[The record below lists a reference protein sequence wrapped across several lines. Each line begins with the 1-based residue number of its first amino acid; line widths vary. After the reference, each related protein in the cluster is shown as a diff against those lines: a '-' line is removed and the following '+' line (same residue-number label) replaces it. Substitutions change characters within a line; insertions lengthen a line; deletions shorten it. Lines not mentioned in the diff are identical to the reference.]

1 MGSREPHM
9 IQTAQRQMKKYL
21 ISQFGRPHG
30 LVGRLAGSIMAHR
43 ASNKLRNRWTVD
55 LLNLEPSHQVL
66 EVGSGPGIALALV
79 VGCLTSGRVV
89 GLDYSKTMHDMAAQR
104 NRQAIRDGRVSLVIG
119 SAEELDQTTDTALDG
134 PFDHIFGINVVMFW
148 KDPISTFK
156 MLGQR
161 LSSAGQLAFT
171 FQPRVGSV
179 SNEAAL
185 AAADQLVGN
194 LRDAGFQ
201 NIRVERLESL
211 SPMAVCVIA
220 RN

>member
-1 MGSREPHM
+1 
-9 IQTAQRQMKKYL
+9 MKKYL

-30 LVGRLAGSIMAHR
+30 LIGRLAGRIMAHR
-43 ASNKLRNRWTVD
+43 TSNQLRNRWTVGLLD
-55 LLNLEPSHQVL
+55 LQPSDQVL
-66 EVGSGPGIALALV
+66 EVGSGPGIALVQVA
-79 VGCLTSGRVV
+79 GCLTSGRVV
-89 GLDYSKTMHDMAAQR
+89 GLDHSKTMHDMAAKR

-119 SAEELDQTTDTALDG
+119 SAEELDQMTDPALDG

-148 KDPISTFK
+148 NDPISTFK
-156 MLGQR
+156 MLGRR
-161 LSSAGQLAFT
+161 LRSTGQLAFT

-179 SNEAAL
+179 SDEAAL
-185 AAADQLVGN
+185 SAADKMVGN

-220 RN
+220 LNEVAH

>member
-1 MGSREPHM
+1 
-9 IQTAQRQMKKYL
+9 MKKYL

-55 LLNLEPSHQVL
+55 LLNLEPSNQVL
-66 EVGSGPGIALALV
+66 EVGSGPGIALAQVAGRLK
-79 VGCLTSGRVV
+79 SGQVV
-89 GLDYSKTMHDMAAQR
+89 GLDYSKTMHDMAAKR
-104 NRQAIRDGRVSLVIG
+104 YRQAFRDGRVILVIG
-119 SAEELDQTTDTALDG
+119 SAEEIDQMTDKALDG

-148 KDPISTFK
+148 KDPVSTFK

-161 LSSAGQLAFT
+161 LSSNGQLAFT

-179 SNEAAL
+179 SDEAAL
-185 AAADQLVGN
+185 SGADQMVGN

-220 RN
+220 RSY

>member
-1 MGSREPHM
+1 
-9 IQTAQRQMKKYL
+9 MKKYL

-43 ASNKLRNRWTVD
+43 ASNKLRNRWTVG
-55 LLNLEPSHQVL
+55 LLNLQPSHQVL
-66 EVGSGPGIALALV
+66 EVGSGPGIALAQV
-79 VGCLTSGRVV
+79 AGYVTSGRVV
-89 GLDYSKTMHDMAAQR
+89 GLDYSKTMHDMAANR
-104 NRQAIRDGRVSLVIG
+104 NRRAIRDGRVSLVIG
-119 SAEELDQTTDTALDG
+119 SAEELDQATDKVLDG

-148 KDPISTFK
+148 NDPISTFQ

-161 LSSAGQLAFT
+161 LSSTGQLAFT

-179 SNEAAL
+179 SDEAAL
-185 AAADQLVGN
+185 SAADQMVGN
-194 LRDAGFQ
+194 MRDAGFQ

-220 RN
+220 RNY

>member
-1 MGSREPHM
+1 
-9 IQTAQRQMKKYL
+9 
-21 ISQFGRPHG
+21 
-30 LVGRLAGSIMAHR
+30 
-43 ASNKLRNRWTVD
+43 
-55 LLNLEPSHQVL
+55 
-66 EVGSGPGIALALV
+66 
-79 VGCLTSGRVV
+79 
-89 GLDYSKTMHDMAAQR
+89 MAANR

-119 SAEELDQTTDTALDG
+119 SAEELNQATDKALDG

-148 KDPISTFK
+148 NDPISTFQMFQ

-161 LSSAGQLAFT
+161 LSSNGQLAFT

-179 SNEAAL
+179 SDEAAL
-185 AAADQLVGN
+185 STADQMVGN

-220 RN
+220 RNY

>member
-1 MGSREPHM
+1 
-9 IQTAQRQMKKYL
+9 MKKYL

-55 LLNLEPSHQVL
+55 LLNLEPSNQVL
-66 EVGSGPGIALALV
+66 EVGSGPGIALAQVAGRLA
-79 VGCLTSGRVV
+79 SGQVV
-89 GLDYSKTMHDMAAQR
+89 GLDYSKTMHDMAAKR
-104 NRQAIRDGRVSLVIG
+104 NRQAFRDGRVILVVG
-119 SAEELDQTTDTALDG
+119 
-134 PFDHIFGINVVMFW
+134 
-148 KDPISTFK
+148 FK

-161 LSSAGQLAFT
+161 LSSNGQLAFT

-179 SNEAAL
+179 SDEAAL
-185 AAADQLVGN
+185 SGADQMVGN

-201 NIRVERLESL
+201 NIRVEHLESL

-220 RN
+220 RNY